1 MQIKTKMRHHLM
13 PVKKAIITKIYKQ
26 DMLEKCREEG
36 TLLHSWWK
44 RKLIQ
49 SLQIRVWRF
58 LRKRPHDPTIPLL
71 GLYPEKVIVQKDS
84 CTPMFIAAL
93 FTTAWT

>member
-1 MQIKTKMRHHLM
+1 M

-93 FTTAWT
+93 FTTART